1 MTAGT
6 IHRGSVDGVPAPHR
20 HRAAAAWAAAIAAV
34 TLGAGAATADPPCA
48 QAPTDWETVEGGLA
62 RGAGCGRYVATTNGA
77 RTAYSL
83 GQLVWRAPVTLP
95 YRATVTWRR
104 LGADPRALELGVLG
118 GVVMVADDRVGLW
131 IDDASFALDGWR
143 PLPGHR
149 VRRPH
154 TVAVIQ
160 SDRELALELDGA
172 LVARW
177 PLRPRATTGRLALI
191 WKGAPADR
199 AAIWFTGFAAQ
210 GLAQPAAARPK

>member
-1 MTAGT
+1 M
-6 IHRGSVDGVPAPHR
+6 PAHHR
-20 HRAAAAWAAAIAAV
+20 HRAAAACAAAIAAL

-48 QAPTDWETVEGGLA
+48 QAPTDWEVVEGGLA

-83 GQLVWRAPVTLP
+83 GQLVWRTPVTLP

-118 GVVMVADDRVGLW
+118 GIVIVADDRVGLW
-131 IDDASFALDGWR
+131 IDDASFELDGWR

-154 TVAVIQ
+154 TVAVTQ
-160 SDRELALELDGA
+160 RAGELTLELDGA
-172 LVARW
+172 IVARW
-177 PLRPRATTGRLALI
+177 PLRPRATTGRLAVI
-191 WKGAPADR
+191 WKGATADR
-199 AAIWFTGFAAQ
+199 AAIWFAGFAAQ